1 MIGYIIA
8 GTVVAVLIVARIVYS
23 ISEKKKCTGTT
34 EATLIFVDERID
46 KELTGRK
53 ISYYFVPLY
62 EFTVDGTVFHV
73 ETNEYSRNKG
83 AFKVDIKYEVKYNPQ
98 KPGKC
103 FINGKKGKQVKES
116 QF

>member
-8 GTVVAVLIVARIVYS
+8 GTVVVLIVAQIVYGFF
-23 ISEKKKCTGTT
+23 EKKKCTGKT
-34 EATLIFVDERID
+34 EATLIFVDERTD

-53 ISYYFVPLY
+53 LSYYFVPLY
-62 EFTVDGTVFHV
+62 EFAVDGTVFHV
-73 ETNEYSRNKG
+73 ETNEFSRNKG
-83 AFKVDIKYEVKYNPQ
+83 AFKVDVKYEVKYNPQ

>member
-1 MIGYIIA
+1 MY
-8 GTVVAVLIVARIVYS
+8 R
-23 ISEKKKCTGTT
+23 ET
-34 EATLIFVDERID
+34 EAALIFVDERID
-46 KELTGRK
+46 RELSGRK
-53 ISYYFVPLY
+53 FSYYFVPLY
-62 EFTVDGTVFHV
+62 EYTVDGNVFHV

-83 AFKVDIKYEVKYNPQ
+83 AFKVDIKYKVQYNPK